1 MMLTATAANSG
12 SGGGR
17 LRGAWWCDKCI
28 ALLSA
33 PDVGI
38 GNLFALLRQW
48 TPSTQLQLDTIVME
62 ILKRGAHVDD
72 RDGTT
77 DMTLLHYT
85 AKSGALGNED
95 LACNANRIA
104 RYDFAGSQVNI
115 VLDTTRR
122 IADFLLDQ
130 GACLEARSGWG
141 DMTPLH
147 LAAYFDCP
155 RVAQLLLARGADP
168 LVRSAALEGATPL
181 HLAAAQLSLG
191 SARLLA
197 RLPLALAPRNNGLD
211 SDAAA
216 AADFAPLDSPLMCKD
231 ALDAALR
238 TPYVKGLKLCCCLYS
253 IQLDFLGAGCTASSG
268 YRVLPTATQH
278 LLQGYLGSE
287 IHSPTP
293 QRSRSTVSPITGDL
307 LAPNRS
313 RSPGGSLL
321 LGLLAPA
328 CSATEVAAPM
338 PAETGVL
345 SPRRPRRAT
354 VASTEPNTPFASP
367 ARTRGLNISPPPPPP
382 PLSLTVSSATVT
394 PVNHSLPSTST
405 VSAKVTL
412 RAMGLALGDRVCVGP
427 GGGSSEA
434 SAKFSATAAAT
445 SGRMGRLRYCG
456 PVEFASGVWVG
467 IELDEAYGKDNG
479 SVNGVSYFECAPNH
493 GIFAPIGRV
502 YKVSRTNGQIRPCFV
517 EANGRRSTPTPLQNI
532 PVDVSHVS
540 AKVDTGLHK
549 PSATEDFKIG
559 DRVLVAGLRRG
570 TIRYVGE
577 TQFAPAHSL
586 SFFLRFNRRL
596 PPRNRSSD
604 LASNNDMSQSV
615 HADFLPD
622 CQRRHP
628 VTPECTRRSDLV
640 FGDNYASL
648 GRPRP
653 STASVRALTA
663 TKGGRGWTSSAAEE
677 FYLQVGMQVL
687 CTGELGTLRYIGPV
701 DFTDGLWLGVELRGP
716 HGRHDGAV
724 AGRRYFNCAPN
735 HGVLVRPSRVT
746 FRGINAAKLLPPGM
760 VTTFEKPHNKAMDT
774 RSIQSHP

>member
-1 MMLTATAANSG
+1 MLDSQFATLGGAVPPKCLPSPRTVARVASNNHRPGGVGSTPFSLRRRFQRFDPVPDDFEPNNAKSSPPLARSFSRNYPITHPACDPPLCSDCRQFDAKFTHHSEGTSAVDEASDEEPDFNLLLDPDRPLTPDYSEDDIVRMMLTAAAANG
-12 SGGGR
+12 GTGGGR
-17 LRGAWWCDKCI
+17 LRGAWWCDKCV

-33 PDVGI
+33 PDVEI

-72 RDGTT
+72 RDGMT

-95 LACNANRIA
+95 LACKIA
-104 RYDFAGSQVNI
+104 E
-115 VLDTTRR
+115 
-122 IADFLLDQ
+122 FLLDQ
-130 GACLEARSGWG
+130 GACLEARSGWE

-197 RLPLALAPRNNGLD
+197 RLPLALAPRNDGLD
-211 SDAAA
+211 SDVT

-231 ALDAALR
+231 ALDAVLR
-238 TPYVKGLKLCCCLYS
+238 TPYGEIELFSLRFWGGQMDDCLPPARELPEPLSSMRDRLAELLGPAVDRKTKL
-253 IQLDFLGAGCTASSG
+253 QLAFLGAGCAASG

-278 LLQGYLGSE
+278 LLQGYLGAE
-287 IHSPTP
+287 ICSPTP
-293 QRSRSTVSPITGDL
+293 QRSHSTASPVSRDL

-354 VASTEPNTPFASP
+354 VVATEPNTPLASP
-367 ARTRGLNISPPPPPP
+367 ARTRGLNVSPPPPPP
-382 PLSLTVSSATVT
+382 PPLTVSSATTT
-394 PVNHSLPSTST
+394 PVHHPLPSTSA

-427 GGGSSEA
+427 GGGSSEG
-434 SAKFSATAAAT
+434 SAKFTAATAAT

-467 IELDEAYGKDNG
+467 IELDEAYGKNNG
-479 SVNGVSYFECAPNH
+479 SVNGVSYFECAANH

-502 YKVSRTNGQIRPCFV
+502 YKVSRTSGQIRPCFV

-532 PVDVSHVS
+532 PVDVSHVG

-549 PSATEDFKIG
+549 PSTTEDFKIG

-570 TIRYVGE
+570 TIRFVGE
-577 TQFAPAHSL
+577 TQFAP
-586 SFFLRFNRRL
+586 
-596 PPRNRSSD
+596 
-604 LASNNDMSQSV
+604 
-615 HADFLPD
+615 
-622 CQRRHP
+622 
-628 VTPECTRRSDLV
+628 
-640 FGDNYASL
+640 GIWY
-648 GRPRP
+648 
-653 STASVRALTA
+653 
-663 TKGGRGWTSSAAEE
+663 
-677 FYLQVGMQVL
+677 
-687 CTGELGTLRYIGPV
+687 
-701 DFTDGLWLGVELRGP
+701 GVELSKAVGKN
-716 HGRHDGAV
+716 DGSV
-724 AGRRYFNCAPN
+724 EGVRYFACEPK
-735 HGVLVRPSRVT
+735 HGVFAPALRLQR
-746 FRGINAAKLLPPGM
+746 
-760 VTTFEKPHNKAMDT
+760 
-774 RSIQSHP
+774 